1 MAPRRLRPAC
11 GLPLAAAAAAS
22 GHPGAAGV
30 LRHGRGFP
38 GSGTWGTSSVS
49 VIGGRGVSTVCGKPK
64 VIGKVYG
71 SQNTVVGQWPWQASL
86 LYQGSHVCG
95 ATLINSRWLVSAA
108 HCFLKKS
115 QFLENYRVLLGN
127 TQLYQHTR
135 HTQKIPVSQIIVYPD
150 FDKFHPFGND
160 IAMLQLLFPVNF
172 TSYIIP
178 ACLPAPCMQLP
189 SNSSCWITGWGMLSE
204 ERPLLEPFRLQE
216 GKGGLVEN
224 KFCNMLYE
232 QRVGQGRNYSVHE
245 GMLCAGDFSTEKAI
259 CRGDSGGPLVCNLT
273 DAWVLV
279 GLASWGLDC
288 RHPIYPS
295 VFTNVSYFIDWMD
308 EIQRLTPLRDAMSAP
323 PQTQFPHQ
331 PLQAA
336 GLPGPGT
343 GFVPPQ
349 PWPLLLFLLQA
360 PRQALW

>member
-1 MAPRRLRPAC
+1 MMVTMRP
-11 GLPLAAAAAAS
+11 
-22 GHPGAAGV
+22 
-30 LRHGRGFP
+30 
-38 GSGTWGTSSVS
+38 SS
-49 VIGGRGVSTVCGKPK
+49 
-64 VIGKVYG
+64 
-71 SQNTVVGQWPWQASL
+71 
-86 LYQGSHVCG
+86 
-95 ATLINSRWLVSAA
+95 SR
-108 HCFLKKS
+108 KS

-189 SNSSCWITGWGMLSE
+189 M
-204 ERPLLEPFRLQE
+204 
-216 GKGGLVEN
+216 
-224 KFCNMLYE
+224 
-232 QRVGQGRNYSVHE
+232 
-245 GMLCAGDFSTEKAI
+245 
-259 CRGDSGGPLVCNLT
+259 
-273 DAWVLV
+273 

-288 RHPIYPS
+288 QHPIYRS
-295 VFTNVSYFIDWMD
+295 IFTNVSYFIDWMD
-308 EIQRLTPLRDAMSAP
+308 EIQRLTPLPDAMSVP

-336 GLPGPGT
+336 GSPGPGT

>member
-1 MAPRRLRPAC
+1 MPAHTQDPCLVAVTMVIGAWTAPPTRGTPARSFPLWSSRGGAGMQAWTSEPAQSSGSWARARCSWTSYPRRNAAW
-11 GLPLAAAAAAS
+11 GLGRHFLSPLL
-22 GHPGAAGV
+22 P
-30 LRHGRGFP
+30 
-38 GSGTWGTSSVS
+38 
-49 VIGGRGVSTVCGKPK
+49 
-64 VIGKVYG
+64 
-71 SQNTVVGQWPWQASL
+71 SL
-86 LYQGSHVCG
+86 V
-95 ATLINSRWLVSAA
+95 R
-108 HCFLKKS
+108 KS

-245 GMLCAGDFSTEKAI
+245 EMLCAGDFSTEKAI

-308 EIQRLTPLRDAMSAP
+308 EIQRLTPLRNAMSAP

-336 GLPGPGT
+336 GSPGPGT
-343 GFVPPQ
+343 GFVSPQ
-349 PWPLLLFLLQA
+349 PWPLLLFLLQD

>member
-1 MAPRRLRPAC
+1 MRGTPGRASPLWSSRGGAGMETWTSEPAQSSGSWARAWFSWTSYPRRNAAWGLGCHFLSPLLPSLVRNPSPSFPLWSSRGGAGMQAWTSEPAQSSGSWARARC
-11 GLPLAAAAAAS
+11 SWTSYPRRNAAWGLGRHFLSPLL
-22 GHPGAAGV
+22 P
-30 LRHGRGFP
+30 
-38 GSGTWGTSSVS
+38 
-49 VIGGRGVSTVCGKPK
+49 
-64 VIGKVYG
+64 
-71 SQNTVVGQWPWQASL
+71 SL
-86 LYQGSHVCG
+86 V
-95 ATLINSRWLVSAA
+95 R
-108 HCFLKKS
+108 KS

-189 SNSSCWITGWGMLSE
+189 SNSSCWITGWGMGE
-204 ERPLLEPFRLQE
+204 
-216 GKGGLVEN
+216 
-224 KFCNMLYE
+224 
-232 QRVGQGRNYSVHE
+232 
-245 GMLCAGDFSTEKAI
+245 
-259 CRGDSGGPLVCNLT
+259 GDSRGPLVCDLT
-273 DAWVLV
+273 NAWVLV

-288 RHPIYPS
+288 QHPIYRS
-295 VFTNVSYFIDWMD
+295 IFTNVSYFIDWMD
-308 EIQRLTPLRDAMSAP
+308 EIQRLTPLPDAMSVP

-336 GLPGPGT
+336 GSPGPGT

>member
-1 MAPRRLRPAC
+1 MSVEPPSSTPA
-11 GLPLAAAAAAS
+11 GWFLLPTAFS
-22 GHPGAAGV
+22 
-30 LRHGRGFP
+30 
-38 GSGTWGTSSVS
+38 
-49 VIGGRGVSTVCGKPK
+49 
-64 VIGKVYG
+64 
-71 SQNTVVGQWPWQASL
+71 
-86 LYQGSHVCG
+86 
-95 ATLINSRWLVSAA
+95 
-108 HCFLKKS
+108 
-115 QFLENYRVLLGN
+115 
-127 TQLYQHTR
+127 
-135 HTQKIPVSQIIVYPD
+135 
-150 FDKFHPFGND
+150 
-160 IAMLQLLFPVNF
+160 
-172 TSYIIP
+172 
-178 ACLPAPCMQLP
+178 
-189 SNSSCWITGWGMLSE
+189 
-204 ERPLLEPFRLQE
+204 RPLLEPFRLQE

-245 GMLCAGDFSTEKAI
+245 EMLCAGDFSTEKAI

-349 PWPLLLFLLQA
+349 PWPLLLFLLQD